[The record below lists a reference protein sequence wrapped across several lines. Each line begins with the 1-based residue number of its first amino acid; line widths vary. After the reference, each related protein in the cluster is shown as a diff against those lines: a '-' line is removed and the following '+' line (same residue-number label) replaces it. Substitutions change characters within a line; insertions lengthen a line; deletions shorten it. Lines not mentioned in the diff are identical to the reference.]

1 MAMVFTSTGLRG
13 GVWQGVL
20 HAATAPSRV
29 CLVENG
35 VVLATARVTPAAEAG
50 TFHVRVP
57 VPSDWLSEGAHCV
70 QLIADDGRGDEA
82 PRPGADRLAVL
93 PVTAGAP
100 QAEDM
105 RSEIALIRA
114 ELDLLK
120 REIRRLGAAVPDAP
134 V

>member
-1 MAMVFTSTGLRG
+1 MVFTSTGLRG

-29 CLVENG
+29 SLEDDG

-50 TFHVRVP
+50 AFHVRVQ
-57 VPSDWLSEGAHCV
+57 VPSDWLSDGAHCF
-70 QLIADDGRGDEA
+70 QLIADDGQGDEA
-82 PRPGADRLAVL
+82 PGPDADRLAAL
-93 PVTAGAP
+93 PVTAGAAH
-100 QAEDM
+100 AEDM

-120 REIRRLGAAVPDAP
+120 REVRRLGATGPDAP
-134 V
+134 L